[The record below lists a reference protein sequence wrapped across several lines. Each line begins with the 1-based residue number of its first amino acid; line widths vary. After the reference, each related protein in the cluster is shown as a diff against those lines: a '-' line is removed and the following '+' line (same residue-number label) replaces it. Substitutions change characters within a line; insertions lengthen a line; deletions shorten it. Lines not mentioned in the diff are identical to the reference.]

1 MRICILCEE
10 SKVSQVREKMKNDN
24 ILNIDLSSTGE
35 LPATHKFC
43 VMAVTEEKAKR
54 LMDSA
59 EFVIIEAMNPSEFL
73 TKHNLKKI
81 GKYGIGNL

>member
-35 LPATHKFC
+35 LPATHKGC

-73 TKHNLKKI
+73 EKHNLKKI